1 METNNYKFI
10 PVYMSAYSSIS
21 LRPYIYFNIGEAGKG
36 AFEFRLAYTGDLNR
50 IQKEYTAVF
59 RKCDS
64 NTFYLSRFEA
74 SAESGDAGEVWEATL
89 CPPYL
94 KPVKLPT
101 TARLVLGDRGL
112 YTRLNLHPEIDGQ
125 DARGKVYF
133 PDRSCADD
141 LTSGEVIITEVR
153 DKGSYGFFKGH
164 NVKYEWPTDDQ
175 LDAYI
180 HDHDN
185 MWSGVLVYIK
195 TAHFGN
201 IIITGNRH
209 PYGWS
214 KGYYIQGG
222 IGVRD
227 GELVSVGES
236 YMLFEQDKV
245 CETKKVEVSDFICK
259 RYHDC
264 SFGELLKKFVEVPQ
278 AEKMVRWGHHHDK
291 FISEL
296 MDEASD
302 SAVVCPM
309 ASEQGVFFYD
319 IRPDGIPS
327 ALSCFSKEE
336 MDEIIKTVNQ
346 VNMAATEQ
354 IRSLVKRGKMRL
366 DV

>member
-1 METNNYKFI
+1 MKTTNYKFI
-10 PVYMSAYSSIS
+10 PVYMPTYAAAD
-21 LRPYIYFNIGEAGKG
+21 LRPYLFYNLGEASRG

-50 IQKEYTAVF
+50 IQEEYTPIF
-59 RKCDS
+59 RKCSS

-74 SAESGDAGEVWEATL
+74 SAESEDAGEVWEATL
-89 CPPYL
+89 RPPYL

-101 TARLVLGDRGL
+101 TAYLAPGDRGL
-112 YTRLNLHPEIDGQ
+112 YTHLNLHPEIDGQ
-125 DARGKVYF
+125 DARGKIYF

-141 LTSGEVIITEVR
+141 LTYGEAIITEVR
-153 DKGSYGFFKGH
+153 DKGSYGFFKGY

-180 HDHDN
+180 HDRDN
-185 MWSGVLVYIK
+185 VWSDVLIYIK

-201 IIITGNRH
+201 VIMIGSRFA
-209 PYGWS
+209 YGRE
-214 KGYYIQGG
+214 GYVIRCG

-227 GELVSVGES
+227 GELVSIGES
-236 YMLFEQDKV
+236 YMRIEQDKV
-245 CETKKVEVSDFICK
+245 LEAKKVEVPDFICK

-278 AEKMVRWGHHHDK
+278 VGEMVRWGHHHDK
-291 FISEL
+291 FVSEL

-319 IRPDGIPS
+319 IRPNGIAS

-336 MDEIIKTVNQ
+336 MGEIIKTVNQ

-354 IRSLVKRGKMRL
+354 IRSLVKRGKMRI

>member
-10 PVYMSAYSSIS
+10 PVYRNAYSSIC

-36 AFEFRLAYTGDLNR
+36 AFEYRLAYTGDLNR
-50 IQKEYTAVF
+50 IQKEYTTAF

-101 TARLVLGDRGL
+101 TAHLVPGDRGL
-112 YTRLNLHPEIDGQ
+112 YTHLNLHPEIDGQ

-180 HDHDN
+180 HDRDN
-185 MWSGVLVYIK
+185 MWSGVLIYIE

-201 IIITGNRH
+201 IIMTGDRFR
-209 PYGWS
+209 YGS
-214 KGYYIQGG
+214 EGYFSQGG

-227 GELVSVGES
+227 GELVSIGDFCMFV
-236 YMLFEQDKV
+236 EQDKV
-245 CETKKVEVSDFICK
+245 RETKRVEVPDFICK

-278 AEKMVRWGHHHDK
+278 AGKMVRWGHDHDK

-302 SAVVCPM
+302 SAVVRPM

-319 IRPDGIPS
+319 IRPDGIAS

-336 MDEIIKTVNQ
+336 MGEIIKTVNQ

-354 IRSLVKRGKMRL
+354 IRGLIKRGKMRL

>member
-1 METNNYKFI
+1 METKNYKFI
-10 PVYMSAYSSIS
+10 PVYMPAYAAAD
-21 LRPYIYFNIGEAGKG
+21 LRPYLYYNLGEASKG
-36 AFEFRLAYTGDLNR
+36 AFEFRLAYTGDLNC
-50 IQKEYTAVF
+50 IQEEYTPIF
-59 RKCDS
+59 RKCGS

-74 SAESGDAGEVWEATL
+74 SAESEDAGEIWDATL
-89 CPPYL
+89 RPPYL

-101 TARLVLGDRGL
+101 TAYLTPGDRGL
-112 YTRLNLHPEIDGQ
+112 YTHLNLHPEIDGL

-133 PDRSCADD
+133 PDRSCADN
-141 LTSGEVIITEVR
+141 LTCGEAIITEVR

-180 HDHDN
+180 HDRND
-185 MWSGVLVYIK
+185 MWNEVLVYIE
-195 TAHFGN
+195 TAHFGKF
-201 IIITGNRH
+201 ILTGSRFV
-209 PYGWS
+209 YGS
-214 KGYYIQGG
+214 EGYVVHNG

-227 GELVSVGES
+227 GELVPISD
-236 YMLFEQDKV
+236 YMRIEQDKV
-245 CETKKVEVSDFICK
+245 REVKRVEVPDFICK

-264 SFGELLKKFVEVPQ
+264 SFGELLKKFVEAPQ
-278 AEKMVRWGHHHDK
+278 AEKMARWGHYHDK
-291 FISEL
+291 FISKL

-302 SAVVCPM
+302 SAVVRPM

-319 IRPDGIPS
+319 IRPDGIAS

-336 MDEIIKTVNQ
+336 MDEIVKTVNQ

-354 IRSLVKRGKMRL
+354 IRSLIKRGKMRI